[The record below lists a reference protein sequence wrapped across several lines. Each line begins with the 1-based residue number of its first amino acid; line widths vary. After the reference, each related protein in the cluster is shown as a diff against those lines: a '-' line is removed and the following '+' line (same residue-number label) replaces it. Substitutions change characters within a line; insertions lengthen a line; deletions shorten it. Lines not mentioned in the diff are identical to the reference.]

1 MAGMWGFCT
10 ANIRDEFMNRG
21 GSSRTNIG
29 HDLALHE
36 LAHWRVE
43 AVNVTMHGQLDGPL
57 CLIPLW

>member
-10 ANIRDEFMNRG
+10 AKILDEFMMGG
-21 GSSRTNIG
+21 GSSRTDMG

-36 LAHWRVE
+36 LAHWRVQ
-43 AVNVTMHGQLDGPL
+43 AVNVTMHGQLEGPL